1 MARFTIQPINT
12 NFAAEVFDIDL
23 SKKLSNEDIDLIKE
37 AFWKYAVLVFPD
49 QNLSLDQHVDFATL
63 FGPIEMNVN
72 TYQEEVKKHRFDYR
86 VSDISNLDEEDN
98 ILSENSRKR
107 MSGLA
112 NRLWHTDSIF
122 RHTPA
127 LASALY
133 ALTIVPIG
141 GKTEF
146 ADTRAAWDALPDIMK
161 NKIEKL
167 IVEHSIFHS
176 RAKIGF
182 TNFTEKERAAL
193 PPSRQVLIRTIP
205 ENQRKALYIA
215 SHAMRIIGMSDHE
228 GSTLLDEL
236 MTHATQSQFVYS
248 HRWRVGDL
256 VIWDNRCTLHRG
268 TDYDEK
274 RFKRDMRRATV
285 SDVGNS
291 VELTFGS
298 LEAS

>member
-1 MARFTIQPINT
+1 MTRFTIHPIHT
-12 NFAAEVFDIDL
+12 DFAAEIFDIDL
-23 SKKLSNEDIDLIKE
+23 SKKQSSADVNLIKE

-49 QNLSLDQHVDFATL
+49 QKLSLDQHVEFATL

-86 VSDISNLDEEDN
+86 VSDISNLDEDDN
-98 ILSENSRKR
+98 ILAENSRKR

-133 ALTIVPIG
+133 ALTIAPIG
-141 GKTEF
+141 DKTEF
-146 ADTRAAWDALPDIMK
+146 ADTRAAWDTLPDVTK

-182 TNFTEKERAAL
+182 TNFTEKERVAL
-193 PPSRQVLIRTIP
+193 PPSRQVLVRTIP

-228 GSTLLDEL
+228 GIALLDEL
-236 MTHATQSQFVYS
+236 MAHATQAQFVYS

-285 SDVGNS
+285 SDIGNTI
-291 VELTFGS
+291 ELT
-298 LEAS
+298 AN

>member
-1 MARFTIQPINT
+1 MTRFTIHPIHT
-12 NFAAEVFDIDL
+12 DFAAEIFDIDL
-23 SKKLSNEDIDLIKE
+23 SKKQSSADVNLIKE

-49 QNLSLDQHVDFATL
+49 QKLSLDQHVDFATL

-98 ILSENSRKR
+98 ILAENSRKR

-122 RHTPA
+122 RHQPA

-133 ALTIVPIG
+133 ALTVVPIG

-146 ADTRAAWDALPDIMK
+146 ADTRAAWDALPDKTK
-161 NKIEKL
+161 NKIDKL

-182 TNFTEKERAAL
+182 TNFTEKEKAAL
-193 PPSRQVLIRTIP
+193 PPSRQVLVRNIP
-205 ENQRKALYIA
+205 ESHRKALYIA
-215 SHAMRIIGMSDHE
+215 SHAMRIIGMSDLE
-228 GSTLLDEL
+228 GVALLDEL
-236 MTHATQSQFVYS
+236 MAHATQPQFIYS

-285 SDVGNS
+285 SDIGNT
-291 VELTFGS
+291 VEL
-298 LEAS
+298 AS

>member
-1 MARFTIQPINT
+1 MTRFTIQPIHT
-12 NFAAEVFDIDL
+12 DFAAEVFDIDL
-23 SKKLSNEDIDLIKE
+23 SKKQSNADINLIKE

-49 QNLSLDQHVDFATL
+49 QKLSLDQHVEFATL

-98 ILSENSRKR
+98 ILAENSRKR

-122 RHTPA
+122 RHQPA

-133 ALTIVPIG
+133 ALTVVPIG

-146 ADTRAAWDALPDIMK
+146 ADTRAAWDALPDKTK
-161 NKIEKL
+161 NKIDKL

-182 TNFTEKERAAL
+182 TNFTEKEKAAL
-193 PPSRQVLIRTIP
+193 PPSRQVLVRNIP
-205 ENQRKALYIA
+205 ESHRKALYIA
-215 SHAMRIIGMSDHE
+215 SHAMRIIGMSDLE
-228 GSTLLDEL
+228 GVALLDEL
-236 MTHATQSQFVYS
+236 MAHATQPQFIYS

-256 VIWDNRCTLHRG
+256 VIWDNRCTMHRG
-268 TDYDEK
+268 TNYDEK

-285 SDVGNS
+285 SDIGNT
-291 VELTFGS
+291 VEL
-298 LEAS
+298 AS

>member
-1 MARFTIQPINT
+1 MTRFTIQPIHT
-12 NFAAEVFDIDL
+12 DFAAEVFDIDL
-23 SKKLSNEDIDLIKE
+23 SKKLSNEDINSIKE
-37 AFWKYAVLVFPD
+37 AFWKHAVLVFPD

-146 ADTRAAWDALPDIMK
+146 ADTRAAWDALPDVMK

-228 GSTLLDEL
+228 GATLLDEL

-298 LEAS
+298 LEAL

>member
-1 MARFTIQPINT
+1 MTSFTIHPIHT
-12 NFAAEVFDIDL
+12 DFAAEIFDIDL
-23 SKKLSNEDIDLIKE
+23 SKKQSSADVNLIKE

-49 QNLSLDQHVDFATL
+49 QKLSLDQHVDFATL

-98 ILSENSRKR
+98 ILAENSRKR

-122 RHTPA
+122 RHQPA

-133 ALTIVPIG
+133 ALTVVPIG

-146 ADTRAAWDALPDIMK
+146 ADTRAAWDSLPDITK
-161 NKIEKL
+161 NKIDKL

-182 TNFTEKERAAL
+182 TNFTEKEKAAL
-193 PPSRQVLIRTIP
+193 PPSRQVLVRNIP
-205 ENQRKALYIA
+205 ESHRKALYIA
-215 SHAMRIIGMSDHE
+215 SHAMRIIGMSDLE
-228 GSTLLDEL
+228 GVALLDEL
-236 MTHATQSQFVYS
+236 MAHATQPQFIYS

-256 VIWDNRCTLHRG
+256 VIWDNRCTMHRG
-268 TDYDEK
+268 TNYDEK

-285 SDVGNS
+285 SDIGNT
-291 VELTFGS
+291 VEL
-298 LEAS
+298 AS

>member
-1 MARFTIQPINT
+1 MTSFTIHPIHT
-12 NFAAEVFDIDL
+12 DFAAEIFDIDL
-23 SKKLSNEDIDLIKE
+23 SKKQSSADVNLIKE

-49 QNLSLDQHVDFATL
+49 QKLSLDQHVEFATL

-98 ILSENSRKR
+98 ILAENSRKR

-122 RHTPA
+122 RHQPA

-133 ALTIVPIG
+133 ALTVVPIG

-146 ADTRAAWDALPDIMK
+146 ADTRAAWDSLPDITK
-161 NKIEKL
+161 NKIDKL

-182 TNFTEKERAAL
+182 TNFTEKEKAAL
-193 PPSRQVLIRTIP
+193 PPSRQVLVRNIP
-205 ENQRKALYIA
+205 ESHRKALYIA
-215 SHAMRIIGMSDHE
+215 SHAMRIIGMSDLE
-228 GSTLLDEL
+228 GVALLDEL
-236 MTHATQSQFVYS
+236 MAHATQPQFIYS

-256 VIWDNRCTLHRG
+256 VIWDNRCTMHRG
-268 TDYDEK
+268 TNYDEK

-285 SDVGNS
+285 SDIGNTVDS
-291 VELTFGS
+291 TIN
-298 LEAS
+298 

>member
-1 MARFTIQPINT
+1 MTRITIQPIHT
-12 NFAAEVFDIDL
+12 DFAAEVFDIDL
-23 SKKLSNEDIDLIKE
+23 SKKQSSADVNLIKE

-49 QNLSLDQHVDFATL
+49 QKLSLDQHVEFATL

-98 ILSENSRKR
+98 ILAENSRKR

-122 RHTPA
+122 RHQPA

-133 ALTIVPIG
+133 ALTVVPIG

-146 ADTRAAWDALPDIMK
+146 ADTRAAWDALPDKTK
-161 NKIEKL
+161 NKIDKL

-182 TNFTEKERAAL
+182 TNFTEKEKAAL
-193 PPSRQVLIRTIP
+193 PPSRQVLVRNIP
-205 ENQRKALYIA
+205 ESHRKAIYIA
-215 SHAMRIIGMSDHE
+215 SHAMRIIGMSDLE
-228 GSTLLDEL
+228 GVALLDEL
-236 MTHATQSQFVYS
+236 MAHATQPQFIYS

-285 SDVGNS
+285 SDIGNT
-291 VELTFGS
+291 VEL
-298 LEAS
+298 AS

>member
-1 MARFTIQPINT
+1 MTLITIQPIHT
-12 NFAAEVFDIDL
+12 DFAAEVFDIDL
-23 SKKLSNEDIDLIKE
+23 SKKQSSADVNLIKE

-49 QNLSLDQHVDFATL
+49 QKLSLDQHVEFATL

-98 ILSENSRKR
+98 ILAENSRKR

-122 RHTPA
+122 RHQPA

-133 ALTIVPIG
+133 ALTVVPIG

-146 ADTRAAWDALPDIMK
+146 ADTRAAWDALPDKTK
-161 NKIEKL
+161 NKIDKL

-182 TNFTEKERAAL
+182 TNFTEKEKAAL
-193 PPSRQVLIRTIP
+193 PPSRQVLVRNIP
-205 ENQRKALYIA
+205 ESHRKAIYIA
-215 SHAMRIIGMSDHE
+215 SHAMRIIGMSDLE
-228 GSTLLDEL
+228 GVALLDEL
-236 MTHATQSQFVYS
+236 MAHATQPQFIYS

-285 SDVGNS
+285 SDIGNT
-291 VELTFGS
+291 VEL
-298 LEAS
+298 AS

>member
-1 MARFTIQPINT
+1 MTRITIQPIHT
-12 NFAAEVFDIDL
+12 DFAAEVFDIDL
-23 SKKLSNEDIDLIKE
+23 SKKQSSADVNLIKE

-49 QNLSLDQHVDFATL
+49 QKLSLDQHVEFATL

-98 ILSENSRKR
+98 ILAENSRKR

-122 RHTPA
+122 RHQPA

-133 ALTIVPIG
+133 ALTVVPIG

-146 ADTRAAWDALPDIMK
+146 ADTRAAWDALPDKTK
-161 NKIEKL
+161 NKIDKL

-182 TNFTEKERAAL
+182 TNFTEKEKAAL
-193 PPSRQVLIRTIP
+193 PPSRQVLVRNIP
-205 ENQRKALYIA
+205 ESHRKAIYIA
-215 SHAMRIIGMSDHE
+215 SHAMRIIGMSDLE
-228 GSTLLDEL
+228 GVTLLDEL
-236 MTHATQSQFVYS
+236 MAHATQPQFIYS

-256 VIWDNRCTLHRG
+256 VIWDNRCTMHRG
-268 TDYDEK
+268 TNYDEK

-285 SDVGNS
+285 SDIGNT
-291 VELTFGS
+291 VEL
-298 LEAS
+298 AS

>member
-1 MARFTIQPINT
+1 MTRITIQPIHT
-12 NFAAEVFDIDL
+12 DFAAEVFDIDL
-23 SKKLSNEDIDLIKE
+23 SKKQSSADVNLIKE

-49 QNLSLDQHVDFATL
+49 QKLSLDQHVEFATL

-98 ILSENSRKR
+98 ILAENSRKR

-122 RHTPA
+122 RHQPA

-133 ALTIVPIG
+133 ALTVVPIG

-146 ADTRAAWDALPDIMK
+146 ADTRAAWDALPDKTK
-161 NKIEKL
+161 NKIDKL

-182 TNFTEKERAAL
+182 TNFTEKEKAAL
-193 PPSRQVLIRTIP
+193 PPSRQVLVRNIP
-205 ENQRKALYIA
+205 ESHRKAIYIA
-215 SHAMRIIGMSDHE
+215 SHAMRIIGMSDLE
-228 GSTLLDEL
+228 GVALLDEL
-236 MTHATQSQFVYS
+236 MAHATQPQFIYS

-256 VIWDNRCTLHRG
+256 VIWDNRCTMHRG

-285 SDVGNS
+285 SDIGNT
-291 VELTFGS
+291 VEL
-298 LEAS
+298 AS

>member
-1 MARFTIQPINT
+1 MTSFTIHPIHT
-12 NFAAEVFDIDL
+12 DFAAEIFDIDL
-23 SKKLSNEDIDLIKE
+23 SKKQSSADVNLIKE

-49 QNLSLDQHVDFATL
+49 QKLSLDQHVEFATL

-98 ILSENSRKR
+98 ILAENSRKR

-122 RHTPA
+122 RHQPA

-133 ALTIVPIG
+133 ALTVVPIG

-146 ADTRAAWDALPDIMK
+146 ADTRAAWDSLPDITK
-161 NKIEKL
+161 NKIDKL

-182 TNFTEKERAAL
+182 TNFTEKEKAAL
-193 PPSRQVLIRTIP
+193 PPSRQVLVRNIP
-205 ENQRKALYIA
+205 ESHRKALYIA
-215 SHAMRIIGMSDHE
+215 SHAMRIIGMSDLE
-228 GSTLLDEL
+228 GVALLDEL
-236 MTHATQSQFVYS
+236 MAHATKPQFIYS

-256 VIWDNRCTLHRG
+256 VIWDNRCTMHRG
-268 TDYDEK
+268 TNYDEK

-285 SDVGNS
+285 SDIGNT
-291 VELTFGS
+291 VEL
-298 LEAS
+298 AS

>member
-1 MARFTIQPINT
+1 MTRFTIQPIHT
-12 NFAAEVFDIDL
+12 DFAAEVFDIDL
-23 SKKLSNEDIDLIKE
+23 SKKLSNEDINSIKE
-37 AFWKYAVLVFPD
+37 AFWKHAVLVFPD

-146 ADTRAAWDALPDIMK
+146 ADTRAAWDALPDVMK

-182 TNFTEKERAAL
+182 TNFTDKEKAAL
-193 PPSRQVLIRTIP
+193 PPSRQVLVRNIP
-205 ENQRKALYIA
+205 ESHRKALYIA
-215 SHAMRIIGMSDHE
+215 SHAMRIIGMSDLE
-228 GSTLLDEL
+228 GVALLDEL
-236 MTHATQSQFVYS
+236 MAHATQPQFIYS

-256 VIWDNRCTLHRG
+256 VIWDNRCTMHRG

-285 SDVGNS
+285 SDIGNT
-291 VELTFGS
+291 VEL
-298 LEAS
+298 AS

>member
-1 MARFTIQPINT
+1 MTRITIQPIHT
-12 NFAAEVFDIDL
+12 DFAAEVFDIDL
-23 SKKLSNEDIDLIKE
+23 SKKQSSADVNLIKE

-49 QNLSLDQHVDFATL
+49 QKLSLDQHVEFATL

-98 ILSENSRKR
+98 ILAENSRKR

-122 RHTPA
+122 RHQPA

-133 ALTIVPIG
+133 ALTVVPIG

-146 ADTRAAWDALPDIMK
+146 ADTRAAWDALPDKTK
-161 NKIEKL
+161 NKIDKL

-182 TNFTEKERAAL
+182 TNFTEKEKAAL
-193 PPSRQVLIRTIP
+193 PPSRQVLVRNIP
-205 ENQRKALYIA
+205 ESHRKAIYIA
-215 SHAMRIIGMSDHE
+215 SHAMRIIGMSDLE
-228 GSTLLDEL
+228 GVALLDEL
-236 MTHATQSQFVYS
+236 LAHATQPQFIYS

-256 VIWDNRCTLHRG
+256 VIWDNRCTMHRG
-268 TDYDEK
+268 TNYDEK

-285 SDVGNS
+285 SDIGNT
-291 VELTFGS
+291 VEL
-298 LEAS
+298 AS

>member
-1 MARFTIQPINT
+1 MKRFTIQPINT
-12 NFAAEVFDIDL
+12 DFAAEVFDIDL
-23 SKKLSNEDIDLIKE
+23 SKKLSNKDINSIKE
-37 AFWKYAVLVFPD
+37 AFWKHAVLVFPD

-146 ADTRAAWDALPDIMK
+146 ADTRAAWDALPDVMK

-228 GSTLLDEL
+228 GATLLDEL

-298 LEAS
+298 LEAL

>member
-1 MARFTIQPINT
+1 MKRFTIQPIHT
-12 NFAAEVFDIDL
+12 DFAAEVFDIDL
-23 SKKLSNEDIDLIKE
+23 SKKQSSEDINLVKE

-49 QNLSLDQHVDFATL
+49 QKLSLDQHVEFATL

-98 ILSENSRKR
+98 ILAENSRKR

-122 RHTPA
+122 RHKPA

-133 ALTIVPIG
+133 ALTVVPIG

-146 ADTRAAWDALPDIMK
+146 TDTRAAWYALPDITK
-161 NKIEKL
+161 NKIDKL

-182 TNFTEKERAAL
+182 TNFTEKEKAAL
-193 PPSRQVLIRTIP
+193 PPSRQVLVRDIP
-205 ENQRKALYIA
+205 ESHRKALYIA

-228 GSTLLDEL
+228 GVALLGEL
-236 MTHATQSQFVYS
+236 MAHATQPQFIYS

-256 VIWDNRCTLHRG
+256 VIWDNRCTMHRG

-285 SDVGNS
+285 SDIGNT
-291 VELTFGS
+291 VEL
-298 LEAS
+298 AS

>member
-1 MARFTIQPINT
+1 
-12 NFAAEVFDIDL
+12 
-23 SKKLSNEDIDLIKE
+23 
-37 AFWKYAVLVFPD
+37 
-49 QNLSLDQHVDFATL
+49 
-63 FGPIEMNVN
+63 MNVN

-98 ILSENSRKR
+98 ILAENSRKR

-122 RHTPA
+122 RHKPA

-133 ALTIVPIG
+133 ALTVVPIG

-146 ADTRAAWDALPDIMK
+146 TDTRAAWDALPDITK
-161 NKIEKL
+161 NKIDKL

-182 TNFTEKERAAL
+182 TNFTEKEKAAL
-193 PPSRQVLIRTIP
+193 PPSRQVLVRNIP
-205 ENQRKALYIA
+205 ESHRKALYIA
-215 SHAMRIIGMSDHE
+215 SHAMRIIGMSDRE
-228 GSTLLDEL
+228 GVALLGEL
-236 MTHATQSQFVYS
+236 MAHATQPQFIYS

-256 VIWDNRCTLHRG
+256 VIWDNRCTMHRG

-285 SDVGNS
+285 SDIGNT
-291 VELTFGS
+291 VEL
-298 LEAS
+298 AS

>member
-1 MARFTIQPINT
+1 MTRITIQPIHT
-12 NFAAEVFDIDL
+12 DFAAEVFDIDL
-23 SKKLSNEDIDLIKE
+23 SKKQSSADVNLIKE

-49 QNLSLDQHVDFATL
+49 QKLSLDQHVEFATL

-98 ILSENSRKR
+98 ILAENSRKR

-122 RHTPA
+122 RHQPA

-133 ALTIVPIG
+133 ALTVVPIG

-146 ADTRAAWDALPDIMK
+146 ADTRAAWDALPDKTK
-161 NKIEKL
+161 NKIDKL

-182 TNFTEKERAAL
+182 TNFTEKEKAAL
-193 PPSRQVLIRTIP
+193 PPSRQVLVRNIP
-205 ENQRKALYIA
+205 ESHRKAIYIA
-215 SHAMRIIGMSDHE
+215 SHAMRIIGMSDLE
-228 GSTLLDEL
+228 GVALLDEL
-236 MTHATQSQFVYS
+236 MAHATQPQFIYS

-256 VIWDNRCTLHRG
+256 VIWDNRCTMHRG
-268 TDYDEK
+268 TNYDEK

-285 SDVGNS
+285 SDIGNT
-291 VELTFGS
+291 VEL
-298 LEAS
+298 AS

>member
-1 MARFTIQPINT
+1 MTRITIQPIHT
-12 NFAAEVFDIDL
+12 DFAAEVFDIDL
-23 SKKLSNEDIDLIKE
+23 SKKQSSADVNLIKE

-49 QNLSLDQHVDFATL
+49 QKLSLDQHVEFATL

-98 ILSENSRKR
+98 ILAENSRKR

-122 RHTPA
+122 RHQPA

-133 ALTIVPIG
+133 ALTVVPIG

-146 ADTRAAWDALPDIMK
+146 ADTRAAWDALPDKTK
-161 NKIEKL
+161 NKIDKL

-182 TNFTEKERAAL
+182 TNFTEKEKAAL
-193 PPSRQVLIRTIP
+193 PPSRQVLVRNIP
-205 ENQRKALYIA
+205 ESHRKAIYIA
-215 SHAMRIIGMSDHE
+215 SHAMRIIGMSDLE
-228 GSTLLDEL
+228 GVALLDEL
-236 MTHATQSQFVYS
+236 MAHATQPQFIYS

-285 SDVGNS
+285 SDIGNTA
-291 VELTFGS
+291 ELTVN
-298 LEAS
+298 

>member
-1 MARFTIQPINT
+1 MTSFTIHPIHT
-12 NFAAEVFDIDL
+12 DFAAEIFDIDL
-23 SKKLSNEDIDLIKE
+23 SKKQSSADVNLIKE

-49 QNLSLDQHVDFATL
+49 QKLSLDQHVEFATL
-63 FGPIEMNVN
+63 LGPIEMNVN

-98 ILSENSRKR
+98 ILAEKSRKR

-122 RHTPA
+122 RHQPA

-133 ALTIVPIG
+133 ALTVVPIG

-146 ADTRAAWDALPDIMK
+146 ADTRAAWDSLPDITK
-161 NKIEKL
+161 NKIDKL

-182 TNFTEKERAAL
+182 TNFTEKEKAAL
-193 PPSRQVLIRTIP
+193 PPSRQVLVRNIP
-205 ENQRKALYIA
+205 ESHRKALYIA
-215 SHAMRIIGMSDHE
+215 SHAMRIIGMSDLE
-228 GSTLLDEL
+228 GVALLDEL
-236 MTHATQSQFVYS
+236 MAHATQPQFIYS

-285 SDVGNS
+285 SDIGNT
-291 VELTFGS
+291 VEL
-298 LEAS
+298 AS

>member
-1 MARFTIQPINT
+1 MTRFTIQPINT

-193 PPSRQVLIRTIP
+193 PPSRQVLIRTIS

>member
-1 MARFTIQPINT
+1 MKRFTIQPIHT
-12 NFAAEVFDIDL
+12 DFAAEVFDIDL
-23 SKKLSNEDIDLIKE
+23 SKKLSNEDINSIKE
-37 AFWKYAVLVFPD
+37 AFWKHAVLVFPD

-146 ADTRAAWDALPDIMK
+146 ADTRAAWDALPDVMK

-228 GSTLLDEL
+228 GATLLDEL

-298 LEAS
+298 LEAL

>member
-1 MARFTIQPINT
+1 MTRITIQPIHAD
-12 NFAAEVFDIDL
+12 FAAEVFDIDL
-23 SKKLSNEDIDLIKE
+23 SKKQSSADINLIKE

-49 QNLSLDQHVDFATL
+49 QKLSLDQHVEFATL

-86 VSDISNLDEEDN
+86 VSDISNLDEDDN
-98 ILSENSRKR
+98 ILAENSRKR

-133 ALTIVPIG
+133 ALTIAPIG

-146 ADTRAAWDALPDIMK
+146 ADTRAAWDTLPDVTK

-182 TNFTEKERAAL
+182 TNFTERERAAL
-193 PPSRQVLIRTIP
+193 PPSRQLLVRTIP
-205 ENQRKALYIA
+205 ENQKKALYIA

-228 GSTLLDEL
+228 GIALLDEL
-236 MTHATQSQFVYS
+236 MAHATQAQFVYS
-248 HRWRVGDL
+248 HRWRVRDL

-285 SDVGNS
+285 SDIGNTI
-291 VELTFGS
+291 ELN
-298 LEAS
+298 AN

>member
-1 MARFTIQPINT
+1 MTSFTIHPIHT
-12 NFAAEVFDIDL
+12 DFAAEIFDIDL
-23 SKKLSNEDIDLIKE
+23 SKKQSSADVNLIKE

-49 QNLSLDQHVDFATL
+49 QKLSLDQHVEFATL

-98 ILSENSRKR
+98 ILAENSRKR

-122 RHTPA
+122 RHQPA

-133 ALTIVPIG
+133 ALTVVPIG

-146 ADTRAAWDALPDIMK
+146 ADTRAAWDSLPDITK
-161 NKIEKL
+161 NKIDKL

-182 TNFTEKERAAL
+182 TNFTEKEKAAL
-193 PPSRQVLIRTIP
+193 PPSRQVLVRNIP
-205 ENQRKALYIA
+205 ESHRKALYIA
-215 SHAMRIIGMSDHE
+215 SHAMRIIGMSDLE
-228 GSTLLDEL
+228 GVALLDEL
-236 MTHATQSQFVYS
+236 MAHATQPQFIYS

-256 VIWDNRCTLHRG
+256 VIWDNRCTMHRG

-285 SDVGNS
+285 SDIGNT
-291 VELTFGS
+291 VEL
-298 LEAS
+298 AY

>member
-1 MARFTIQPINT
+1 MTRFTIHPIHT
-12 NFAAEVFDIDL
+12 DFAAEIFDIDL
-23 SKKLSNEDIDLIKE
+23 SKKQSSADVNLIKE

-49 QNLSLDQHVDFATL
+49 QKLSLDQHVEFATL

-98 ILSENSRKR
+98 ILAENSRKR

-122 RHTPA
+122 RHKPA

-133 ALTIVPIG
+133 ALTVVPIG

-146 ADTRAAWDALPDIMK
+146 ADTRAAWDTLPDITK
-161 NKIEKL
+161 NKIDKL

-182 TNFTEKERAAL
+182 TNFTEKEKAAL
-193 PPSRQVLIRTIP
+193 PPSRQVLVRNIP
-205 ENQRKALYIA
+205 ESHRKALYIA

-228 GSTLLDEL
+228 GVALLGEL
-236 MTHATQSQFVYS
+236 MAHATQPQFIYS

-256 VIWDNRCTLHRG
+256 VIWDNRCTMHRG

-285 SDVGNS
+285 SDIGNT
-291 VELTFGS
+291 VEL
-298 LEAS
+298 AS

>member
-1 MARFTIQPINT
+1 MTRFTIQPSHT
-12 NFAAEVFDIDL
+12 DFAAEVFDIDL
-23 SKKLSNEDIDLIKE
+23 SKKLSNEDINSIKE
-37 AFWKYAVLVFPD
+37 AFWKHAVLVFPD

-146 ADTRAAWDALPDIMK
+146 ADTRAAWDALPDVMK

-182 TNFTEKERAAL
+182 TNFTEKEKAAL
-193 PPSRQVLIRTIP
+193 PPSRQVLVRNIP
-205 ENQRKALYIA
+205 ESHRKALYIA
-215 SHAMRIIGMSDHE
+215 SHAMRIIGMSDLE
-228 GSTLLDEL
+228 GVALLGEL
-236 MTHATQSQFVYS
+236 MAHATQPQFIYS

-256 VIWDNRCTLHRG
+256 VIWDNRCTMHRG

-285 SDVGNS
+285 SDIGNT
-291 VELTFGS
+291 VEL
-298 LEAS
+298 AS

>member
-1 MARFTIQPINT
+1 MKRFTIQPIHT
-12 NFAAEVFDIDL
+12 DFAAEVFDIDL
-23 SKKLSNEDIDLIKE
+23 SKKLSNEDINSIKE
-37 AFWKYAVLVFPD
+37 AFWKHAVLVFPD

-146 ADTRAAWDALPDIMK
+146 ADTRAAWDALPDVMK

-205 ENQRKALYIA
+205 ENQRKAKL
-215 SHAMRIIGMSDHE
+215 
-228 GSTLLDEL
+228 
-236 MTHATQSQFVYS
+236 
-248 HRWRVGDL
+248 
-256 VIWDNRCTLHRG
+256 
-268 TDYDEK
+268 
-274 RFKRDMRRATV
+274 
-285 SDVGNS
+285 
-291 VELTFGS
+291 
-298 LEAS
+298 

>member
-1 MARFTIQPINT
+1 MTRFTIHPIHT
-12 NFAAEVFDIDL
+12 DFAAEIFDIDL
-23 SKKLSNEDIDLIKE
+23 SKKQSSADVNLIKE

-49 QNLSLDQHVDFATL
+49 QKLSLDQHVEFATL

-98 ILSENSRKR
+98 ILAENSRKR

-122 RHTPA
+122 RHQPA

-133 ALTIVPIG
+133 ALTVVPIG

-146 ADTRAAWDALPDIMK
+146 ADTRAAWDALPDKTK
-161 NKIEKL
+161 NKIDKL

-182 TNFTEKERAAL
+182 TNFTEKEKAAL
-193 PPSRQVLIRTIP
+193 PPSRQVLVRNIP
-205 ENQRKALYIA
+205 ESHRKAIYIA
-215 SHAMRIIGMSDHE
+215 SHAMRIIGMSDLE
-228 GSTLLDEL
+228 GVALLDEL
-236 MTHATQSQFVYS
+236 MAHATQPQFIYS

-256 VIWDNRCTLHRG
+256 VIWDNRCTMHRG

-285 SDVGNS
+285 SDIGNT
-291 VELTFGS
+291 VEL
-298 LEAS
+298 AS

>member
-1 MARFTIQPINT
+1 MKRFTIQPIHT
-12 NFAAEVFDIDL
+12 DFAAEVFDIDL
-23 SKKLSNEDIDLIKE
+23 SKKLSNEDINSIKE
-37 AFWKYAVLVFPD
+37 AFWKHAVLVFPD

-63 FGPIEMNVN
+63 FGPIEMNIN

-146 ADTRAAWDALPDIMK
+146 ADTRAAWDALPDVMK

-228 GSTLLDEL
+228 GATLLDEL

-298 LEAS
+298 LEAL